1 MATGLKPGTVT
12 TCYLQVYVRLLLL
25 FTAVEFHSVAVVI
38 IIIIIIVITHVRKTV
53 AKILSQ
59 FRHFAPSALK
69 NWLPLEGFLLNFTFG
84 ILTKTRW
91 LHFKFGCSRTQIT
104 GTVHEH
110 VISLCNGDT
119 VLCEVRA
126 GTEETVD
133 DLEVT
138 VQCDRLGMWW
148 AEQRRAEQNR
158 LDCWEEE
165 KIYRVDT
172 RAEVLQVWHCLCLT

>member
-38 IIIIIIVITHVRKTV
+38 IIIIIIVITRVRKTV

-84 ILTKTRW
+84 ILTKTR
-91 LHFKFGCSRTQIT
+91 
-104 GTVHEH
+104 
-110 VISLCNGDT
+110 
-119 VLCEVRA
+119 
-126 GTEETVD
+126 
-133 DLEVT
+133 
-138 VQCDRLGMWW
+138 
-148 AEQRRAEQNR
+148 
-158 LDCWEEE
+158 
-165 KIYRVDT
+165 
-172 RAEVLQVWHCLCLT
+172 

>member
-1 MATGLKPGTVT
+1 
-12 TCYLQVYVRLLLL
+12 
-25 FTAVEFHSVAVVI
+25 
-38 IIIIIIVITHVRKTV
+38 
-53 AKILSQ
+53 
-59 FRHFAPSALK
+59 
-69 NWLPLEGFLLNFTFG
+69 LLNFTFR
-84 ILTKTRW
+84 IFTKTRW
-91 LHFKFGCSRTQIT
+91 LHFKFGCSPT

-138 VQCDRLGMWW
+138 VQRDRLWICW

-158 LDCWEEE
+158 LYCWKVEN
-165 KIYRVDT
+165 IYRVDN
-172 RAEVLQVWHCLCLT
+172 RAEVLQVWHSPCLT